1 MNLRYIAGLLGMFAV
16 CLGGQTLALRLSGGK
31 TVKSE
36 SNYFSSIARIQTES
50 QGKPRIMMLGSSM
63 TGRLGDR
70 AQHFDGVA
78 NLGCDGGSAVV
89 TLRAM
94 DRGLLPAAP
103 LLIIEANS
111 LSFELEHRGKE
122 IGEAIGSRWF
132 GLGMRTPN
140 FGATARP
147 TAFAYSW
154 LMARSSG
161 SAPGRGEGFLP
172 ISSRPGKLDPA
183 NLPALDSKETALVDE
198 ITGILTRLREKGS
211 QILLVM
217 IPPGAVEGS
226 AQFKIPRAVAAK
238 SGTDWWDLTEGLPA
252 GAVEFSDG
260 LHLDAPSAQKVML
273 TLMRETRNAEEA
285 R

>member
-1 MNLRYIAGLLGMFAV
+1 MTFRYLAGLSGMFAI
-16 CLGGQTLALRLSGGK
+16 CLGAQSLALRASGGK

-36 SNYFSSIARIQTES
+36 SNYFSSVARIQTES
-50 QGKPRIMMLGSSM
+50 QGKPRIMMLGSSL

-70 AQHFDGVA
+70 AQRFDGVA

-111 LSFELEHRGKE
+111 LSFELAGRGKE
-122 IGEAIGSRWF
+122 IGEAIDSHWF
-132 GLGMRTPN
+132 DLGIKTPN
-140 FGATARP
+140 LGATARP

-161 SAPGRGEGFLP
+161 SAPNKDQEFLS
-172 ISSRPGKLDPA
+172 ISTKPGILDPSNA
-183 NLPALDSKETALVDE
+183 PILAPKESALVDE
-198 ITGILTRLREKGS
+198 VTAILGRLKKNGS
-211 QILLVM
+211 EILLVM
-217 IPPGAVEGS
+217 IPPGAAADSV
-226 AQFKIPRAVAAK
+226 QRKIPMAVAAK
-238 SGTDWWDLTEGLPA
+238 SGFPWWDLTDGLPP
-252 GAVEFSDG
+252 GSVEFSDG

-273 TLMRETRNAEEA
+273 TLMREVRTP
-285 R
+285 